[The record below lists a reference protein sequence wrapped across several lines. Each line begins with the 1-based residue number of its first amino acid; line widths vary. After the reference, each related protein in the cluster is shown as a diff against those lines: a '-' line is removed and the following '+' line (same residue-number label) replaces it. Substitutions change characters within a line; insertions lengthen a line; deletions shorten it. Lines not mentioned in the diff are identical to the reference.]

1 MIGWLQLKIRGKR
14 MISSLNGR
22 VKSSTATSLVV
33 EISGI
38 GILVNVPARISGQ
51 IKVGSNIEL
60 HTYLIVREDALTLYG
75 FLDLVDRNFFE
86 LLLSVTGIGP
96 KVAQAILSTTNAGG
110 VATAISNGDMKLLE
124 SIPGMGKKGAQRLVL
139 ELKEKAGSFALQ
151 SGGRN
156 LNGISDQVEMGLQ
169 GLGYST
175 KESKEVV
182 AQIRDE
188 IESAELDLAAAMKL
202 ALQSTG
208 KSKK

>member
-1 MIGWLQLKIRGKR
+1 
-14 MISSLNGR
+14 MISSLSGR
-22 VKSSTATSLVV
+22 VKSSSASSLVV

-38 GILVNVPARISGQ
+38 GILVNVPARISSQ
-51 IKVGSNIEL
+51 TNIGSNIEL

-96 KVAQAILSTTNAGG
+96 KVAQAILSINNAGG
-110 VATAISNGDMKLLE
+110 IATAISQGDLKLLE
-124 SIPGMGKKGAQRLVL
+124 SIPGLGKKGAQRLVL
-139 ELKEKAGSFALQ
+139 ELKEKVGIFANSGSQ
-151 SGGRN
+151 TS
-156 LNGISDQVEMGLQ
+156 NGISDQVEMGLQ
-169 GLGYST
+169 GLGYTS

-182 AQIRDE
+182 AQIRDQ
-188 IESAELDLAAAMKL
+188 IESANMELAAAIKL